1 MPSTIWSGAIS
12 FGLVTIPVRVSAAA
26 ENRSISFHQYHL
38 EDMGR
43 IRTRKVCEIDGEV
56 LGQDDIG
63 KGYELT
69 KDQTIPVTD
78 EELDLMPLPTAKAIE
93 IVAFVDRESID
104 PVRIA
109 DSYYLSADG
118 AVAAKPYV
126 LLRRALER
134 NSKAAIAKFAW
145 HNRERL
151 GLLSV
156 RDDALVLHSMKW
168 PDEVRSPDELAP
180 DAIDLDEDEIQR
192 AMELMDSMTTDDIS
206 GYRDHYRDA
215 LEELIAAKSEG
226 KELPEPAEGEEQQP
240 GQVVDLMAALN
251 ASVQRA
257 KASRGESDEH
267 GTVHEMTPRKKA
279 AAKKTAKKAPA
290 KKAAAKKTTGKKAA
304 GRKPRS
310 A

>member
-12 FGLVTIPVRVSAAA
+12 FGLVTIPIRVSSAT

-43 IRTRKVCEIDGEV
+43 IRSRKICELDGEA
-56 LGQDDIG
+56 LGQEDIG

-69 KDQTIPVTD
+69 KDQTVPVTD
-78 EELDLMPLPTAKAIE
+78 EELDQMPLPTAKAIE
-93 IVAFVDRESID
+93 IVTFVDRESID

-168 PDEVRSPDELAP
+168 PDEVRSPSGLAP
-180 DAIDLDEDEIQR
+180 DGVDLDEDEIQR

-206 GYRDHYRDA
+206 GYRDHYREA

-226 KELPEPAEGEEQQP
+226 MELPEPAEGQAQQP

-257 KASRGESDEH
+257 NTATAFGECGLGVCSGSGGL
-267 GTVHEMTPRKKA
+267 GTGCVVGSVT
-279 AAKKTAKKAPA
+279 
-290 KKAAAKKTTGKKAA
+290 
-304 GRKPRS
+304 S
-310 A
+310 